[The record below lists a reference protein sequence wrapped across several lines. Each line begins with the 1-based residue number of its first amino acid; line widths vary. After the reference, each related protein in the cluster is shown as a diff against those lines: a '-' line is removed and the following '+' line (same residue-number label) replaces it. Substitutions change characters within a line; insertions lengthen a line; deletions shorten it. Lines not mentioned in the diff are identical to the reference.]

1 MANATP
7 SRLGQVQAA
16 GDARALFE
24 KVFAGEV
31 LTAFETTTI
40 LKPLTEQKTI
50 ASGKSASFPAIYKAS
65 ASYHTVGTELTGTAI
80 EHNEVVISVDD
91 QLIADTFIANID
103 EAMNHYD
110 VRAPYSTELGLA
122 LALVY
127 DKNVA
132 RNIARAARGSALFA
146 ADSGGSQITDADSNS
161 SATSL
166 AGSIWTAKQTMEE
179 ADVPVEAI
187 PVQCVLK
194 PAQWYLL
201 AQEATLVLNRDV
213 DGDGSYSKGSFSM
226 IGGVNVSRSN
236 AMPFVDSSSDTSIP
250 ADYRLNLANTTAL
263 IFVSRAAATVQL
275 MGLATEEIY
284 DGRRQGTL
292 MLGKIAVGH
301 GPLINKAAV
310 EVITS

>member
-7 SRLGQVQAA
+7 SRVGQIDGS
-16 GDARALFE
+16 GDVRALFE
-24 KVFAGEV
+24 EVFAGEV
-31 LTAFETTTI
+31 LTAFETSTI
-40 LKPLTEQKTI
+40 MKPLTEHKTI
-50 ASGKSASFPAIYKAS
+50 SSGKSASFPAIYKAS
-65 ASYHTVGTELTGTAI
+65 ASYHVPGTELVGSAI
-80 EHNEVVISVDD
+80 NHNEVVITVDD

-110 VRAPYSTELGLA
+110 VRSPYSNELGLA
-122 LALVY
+122 LGLVY

-132 RNIARAARGSALFA
+132 RNVARAARGNALFSG
-146 ADSGGSQITDADSNS
+146 DSGGTALTDADSNT

-179 ADVPVEAI
+179 ADVPVEAV
-187 PVQCVLK
+187 PVQAVMK

-201 AQEATLVLNRDV
+201 AQESTLVLNRDV

-236 AMPFVDSSSDTSIP
+236 AMPFIDSSADTTIP
-250 ADYRLNLANTTAL
+250 SEYRVNLSTTTAL
-263 IFVSRAAATVQL
+263 VFTSRAAATVQL
-275 MGLATEEIY
+275 IGLATEEIY

-301 GPLINKAAV
+301 GPLINKCAV
-310 EVITS
+310 EIKTA

>member
-1 MANATP
+1 MANATV
-7 SRLGQVQAA
+7 SRLGQVQGS
-16 GDARALFE
+16 GDPRALFE

-31 LTAFETTTI
+31 LTTFETSTI
-40 LKPLTEQKTI
+40 LKPLTEHKTI
-50 ASGKSASFPAIYKAS
+50 SSGRSASFPAIYRAS
-65 ASYHTVGTELTGTAI
+65 AGYHVPGTELTGTAI
-80 EHNEVVISVDD
+80 EHNEVVVSVDD

-110 VRAPYSTELGLA
+110 VRSPYSTELGLA
-122 LALVY
+122 LAYVY

-132 RNIARAARGSALFA
+132 RNIARAARGAALFS
-146 ADSGGSQITDADSNS
+146 ADSGGTSAIDADSNT

-179 ADVPVEAI
+179 ADVPVDQV
-187 PVQCVLK
+187 PVQAVMK

-201 AQEATLVLNRDV
+201 AQESTLVLNRDV

-236 AMPFVDSSSDTSIP
+236 NMPFVDSSADTSIP
-250 ADYRLNLANTTAL
+250 AEYRLNLSTTTAL
-263 IFVSRAAATVQL
+263 VFTSRAAATVQL
-275 MGLATEEIY
+275 IGLATEEIY

-301 GPLINKAAV
+301 GPLINKCAYEIKTA
-310 EVITS
+310 

>member
-7 SRLGQVQAA
+7 SRLGQVQAS
-16 GDARALFE
+16 GDVRALFE
-24 KVFAGEV
+24 KVFVGEV
-31 LTAFETTTI
+31 LTAFETNVI
-40 LKPLTEQKTI
+40 LKPLTEHKSI
-50 ASGKSASFPAIYKAS
+50 SSGKSAAFPAIYKGS
-65 ASYHTVGTELTGTAI
+65 AAYHTPGAELTGTAI
-80 EHNEVVISVDD
+80 QHNEITISIDD

-122 LALVY
+122 LALFY

-146 ADSGGSQITDADSNS
+146 ADTGGSQITDADSDS

-166 AGSIWTAKQTMEE
+166 AGSIWTGKQTMEE
-179 ADVPVEAI
+179 ADVPVEAV

-201 AQEATLVLNRDV
+201 AQESTLVLNRDV

-236 AMPFVDSSSDTSIP
+236 AMPFADASSDTTIP
-250 ADYRLNLANTTAL
+250 ADYRLNMANTTAL

-275 MGLATEEIY
+275 IGMATEEIY

>member
-1 MANATP
+1 M
-7 SRLGQVQAA
+7 
-16 GDARALFE
+16 FE

-31 LTAFETTTI
+31 LTAFETNVI
-40 LKPLTEQKTI
+40 LKPLTEHKTI
-50 ASGKSASFPAIYKAS
+50 SSGKSASFPAIYKAS
-65 ASYHTVGTELTGTAI
+65 AAYHTPGEELLGTAI
-80 EHNEVVISVDD
+80 QHNEVTISIDD

-110 VRAPYSTELGLA
+110 VRSPYSTELGLA
-122 LALVY
+122 LALFY

-132 RNIARAARGSALFA
+132 RNIARAARGDALFA
-146 ADSGGSQITDADSNS
+146 ADTGGSQIIDADSKT

-179 ADVPVEAI
+179 ADVPVEAV
-187 PVQCVLK
+187 PVQAVMK

-201 AQEATLVLNRDV
+201 AQESTLVLNRDV

-236 AMPFVDSSSDTSIP
+236 ALPFVDSSSDTTIP
-250 ADYRLNLANTTAL
+250 ADYRLNMANTSAMV
-263 IFVSRAAATVQL
+263 FVSRAAATVQL
-275 MGLATEEIY
+275 IGLATEEIY

-292 MLGKIAVGH
+292 MLGKMAVGH

-310 EVITS
+310 EVITA

>member
-7 SRLGQVQAA
+7 SRLGQVQGA
-16 GDARALFE
+16 GDARAMFE

-31 LTAFETTTI
+31 LTAFETNVI

-50 ASGKSASFPAIYKAS
+50 ANGKSATFPAIYKAS
-65 ASYHTVGTELTGTAI
+65 ASYHTPGTELTGSAI
-80 EHNEVVISVDD
+80 QHNEVEISVDD

-103 EAMNHYD
+103 EAMNFYD
-110 VRAPYSTELGLA
+110 VRSPYSTELGLA
-122 LALVY
+122 LALFY

-132 RNIARAARGSALFA
+132 RNIARAARGAALFA
-146 ADSGGSQITDADSNS
+146 ADSGGSQITDADSKT

-166 AGSIWTAKQTMEE
+166 AGSIWTSKQTMEE
-179 ADVPVEAI
+179 ADVPVEAV
-187 PVQCVLK
+187 PVQCVVK

-201 AQEATLVLNRDV
+201 AQESTLVLNRDV

-236 AMPFVDSSSDTSIP
+236 ALPFVDSSSDTTIP
-250 ADYRLNLANTTAL
+250 ADYRLNMANTTAL
-263 IFVSRAAATVQL
+263 VFVSRAAATVQL
-275 MGLATEEIY
+275 VGLATEEIY

-310 EVITS
+310 EVITA

>member
-1 MANATP
+1 M
-7 SRLGQVQAA
+7 
-16 GDARALFE
+16 FE

-31 LTAFETTTI
+31 LTAFETNVI
-40 LKPLTEQKTI
+40 LKPLTEHKTI
-50 ASGKSASFPAIYKAS
+50 SSGKSASFPAIYKAS
-65 ASYHTVGTELTGTAI
+65 ANYHTPGVELTGTAI
-80 EHNEVVISVDD
+80 QHNEVEISVDD

-110 VRAPYSTELGLA
+110 VRSPYSTELGLA

-127 DKNVA
+127 DKNVG
-132 RNIARAARGSALFA
+132 RNIARAARGDALFA
-146 ADSGGSQITDADSNS
+146 ADTGGSQITDADSKT

-179 ADVPVEAI
+179 ADVPVESI
-187 PVQCVLK
+187 PVQCTVK

-201 AQEATLVLNRDV
+201 AQESTLVLNRDV

-236 AMPFVDSSSDTSIP
+236 AMPFADASADTSIP
-250 ADYRLNLANTTAL
+250 SAYRLNMANTSAL
-263 IFVSRAAATVQL
+263 VFVSRAAATVQL
-275 MGLATEEIY
+275 IGLATEEIY

>member
-7 SRLGQVQAA
+7 SRVGQIDGS
-16 GDARALFE
+16 GDVRALFE
-24 KVFAGEV
+24 EVFAGEV
-31 LTAFETTTI
+31 LTAFETSTI
-40 LKPLTEQKTI
+40 MKPLTEHKTI
-50 ASGKSASFPAIYKAS
+50 SSGKSASFPAIYKAS
-65 ASYHTVGTELTGTAI
+65 ASYHVPGTELVGSAI
-80 EHNEVVISVDD
+80 NHNEVIVTVDD

-110 VRAPYSTELGLA
+110 VRSPYSNELGLA
-122 LALVY
+122 LGLVY

-132 RNIARAARGSALFA
+132 RNVARAARGNALFSG
-146 ADSGGSQITDADSNS
+146 DSGGTALTDADSNT

-179 ADVPVEAI
+179 ADVPVEAV
-187 PVQCVLK
+187 PVQAVMK

-201 AQEATLVLNRDV
+201 AQESTLVLNRDV

-236 AMPFVDSSSDTSIP
+236 AMPFVDSSADTTIP
-250 ADYRLNLANTTAL
+250 SEYRVNLSTTTAL
-263 IFVSRAAATVQL
+263 VFTSRAAATVQL
-275 MGLATEEIY
+275 IGLATEEIY

-301 GPLINKAAV
+301 GPLINKCAV
-310 EVITS
+310 EIKTA

>member
-7 SRLGQVQAA
+7 SRLGQVQGA
-16 GDARALFE
+16 GDVRATFE

-31 LTAFETTTI
+31 LTAFETTVI

-65 ASYHTVGTELTGTAI
+65 ASYHTPGVELTGTAI
-80 EHNEVVISVDD
+80 QHNEVEISIDD

-110 VRAPYSTELGLA
+110 VRSPYSTELGLA

-132 RNIARAARGSALFA
+132 RNIARAARGDALFS
-146 ADSGGSQITDADSNS
+146 ADTGGSQITDADSDS

-166 AGSIWTAKQTMEE
+166 AGSIWTGKQTMEE
-179 ADVPVEAI
+179 ADVPVEAV

-250 ADYRLNLANTTAL
+250 APYRLNMANTTAL